1 MKPSLLRSPHG
12 QMAMSDSLPPAT
24 PRQPSGRP
32 TSSRAA
38 PPQIVHP
45 ILVAL
50 GLFVVLAG
58 IGLGI
63 ALVTGATH
71 AFNILVCA
79 AFTVLW
85 IAFAVAVAFSPGT
98 LDDVWHAVRRLAL
111 VIQAVAWLL
120 FLPIMIGLWI
130 WERPWPVPIR
140 VVLVL
145 ALGAWTVFFLYPRG

>member
-12 QMAMSDSLPPAT
+12 QTAISDSLPPAT
-24 PRQPSGRP
+24 PGQPSGRP
-32 TSSRAA
+32 SSSRAA

-71 AFNILVCA
+71 AFNILVWV

-98 LDDVWHAVRRLAL
+98 LHDVWHAVRRLAL

-130 WERPWPVPIR
+130 WERPWPLPIR